1 MSRESH
7 DENGVNT
14 PISGRGPLKSV
25 GDYFLFA
32 DVRARVRA
40 AFFAAAERADA
51 GRFRA
56 AVRACRESALRE
68 AVRCGSRF
76 NALRTARPRRGD
88 GFRCSRPAR
97 AALAAD
103 FRVSSFPPLGGG
115 SFTPAR
121 RALESPIAIAC
132 LVERAP
138 CLPSRTCSIS
148 S

>member
-1 MSRESH
+1 
-7 DENGVNT
+7 VNT
-14 PISGRGPLKSV
+14 PIFGRGALKSV
-25 GDYFLFA
+25 GYYFLFA

-56 AVRACRESALRE
+56 ALRAWRDSASRD
-68 AVRCGSRF
+68 AARRGSRF
-76 NALRTARPRRGD
+76 SFRSIARDRAGGGVRPPAFVAVAAAPVVVALPR
-88 GFRCSRPAR
+88 
-97 AALAAD
+97 
-103 FRVSSFPPLGGG
+103 LGGG
-115 SFTPAR
+115 SLTPAR